1 MTLQSKHLAV
11 LAGLALAQAASAQ
24 QISKPLSSL
33 AGNSVTGTILC
44 RSGSS
49 VPMTADAEQSLPLRL
64 VATLN
69 CGQQVSLLSA
79 AESYTVNVRTAE
91 GKSGYVAW
99 MNVTKGEIAQPL
111 KAVPTATVHDGV
123 ARWVAGTPGSERLYS
138 EDSVVESLT
147 VNGVT
152 VQVSLQ
158 DTGWKL
164 LANIA
169 VANRSLEA
177 VNVIPS
183 HIELSDLSLKKK
195 FLTYQEPSKLRGAAT
210 HQILWTTSNATP
222 STSGYLAT
230 SARDFASAPS
240 TQNYLA
246 EHQATVQLVSEH
258 QAEFNPHSQMH
269 QMALKETVVLPNQQ
283 ISGST
288 WFQRKGNREDMT
300 LSVPVGGVLYEFPL
314 SFYEK

>member
-1 MTLQSKHLAV
+1 MTLQSKYLGV

-33 AGNSVTGTILC
+33 AGNSSTGTILC
-44 RSGSS
+44 RTGPS

-79 AESYTVNVRTAE
+79 GESYTVNVRTAE

-99 MNVTKGEIAQPL
+99 MNVSKGEITHSQ
-111 KAVPTATVHDGV
+111 KAVSTATVHDGV

-138 EDSVVESLT
+138 EGSLVESLT

-169 VANRSLEA
+169 VANRSLEG

-195 FLTYQEPSKLRGAAT
+195 FLAYQDPNKLRGAAS

-222 STSGYLAT
+222 STSGYPGS
-230 SARDFASAPS
+230 SARDLASTPG

-246 EHQATVQLVSEH
+246 EHQASIQLVSEH
-258 QAEFNPHSQMH
+258 QAEFNPHSQMREV
-269 QMALKETVVLPNQQ
+269 ALKETVVLPNQQ
-283 ISGST
+283 VSGSA

>member
-1 MTLQSKHLAV
+1 MTLQSKYLGV
-11 LAGLALAQAASAQ
+11 VVSLALAQAASAQ

-33 AGNSVTGTILC
+33 AGNSATGTILC
-44 RSGSS
+44 RNGSS

-64 VATLN
+64 VAILN

-99 MNVTKGEIAQPL
+99 MNVTKGEIAQPQ
-111 KAVPTATVHDGV
+111 KAVLTATVHDGI
-123 ARWVAGTPGSERLYS
+123 ARWIAGTPGSERLYS
-138 EDSVVESLT
+138 EGSLVESLT

-169 VANRSLEA
+169 VANRSLES
-177 VNVIPS
+177 VNIVPS

-195 FLTYQEPSKLRGAAT
+195 FLAFQDPNKLRGAAS
-210 HQILWTTSNATP
+210 HQILWTTSNAAP
-222 STSGYLAT
+222 SGYMAN
-230 SARDFASAPS
+230 SGRDFASATS

-246 EHQATVQLVSEH
+246 EHQATVQLVSDH
-258 QAEFNPHSQMH
+258 QAEFNPHSQMSKV
-269 QMALKETVVLPNQQ
+269 ALKETVVIPNQQ
-283 ISGST
+283 ISGSV

-314 SFYEK
+314 SFNDK

>member
-1 MTLQSKHLAV
+1 MTLPSKHLAV
-11 LAGLALAQAASAQ
+11 LAGLALAQVAAAQ

-44 RSGSS
+44 RNGSN

-99 MNVTKGEIAQPL
+99 MNVSKSEIAQSQ
-111 KAVPTATVHDGV
+111 KAEPTATVHNGV
-123 ARWVAGTPGSERLYS
+123 VRWVAGTPGSERLYS
-138 EDSVVESLT
+138 EGSLVESLT

-169 VANRSLEA
+169 VANHSLEG

-183 HIELSDLSLKKK
+183 HIELSDSSLKKK
-195 FLTYQEPSKLRGAAT
+195 SLAYQDPNKLRGAAG
-210 HQILWTTSNATP
+210 HQILWTTSNAAP
-222 STSGYLAT
+222 SSSGYLAT
-230 SARDFASAPS
+230 SGRDFASPPR

-246 EHQATVQLVSEH
+246 EHQATVQLVSDH
-258 QAEFNPHSQMH
+258 QTEFNPHSQMH
-269 QMALKETVVLPNQQ
+269 EVALKESVVLPDQQ

-288 WFQRKGNREDMT
+288 WFQRKGNRDNMI
-300 LSVPVGGVLYEFPL
+300 LSVPVGGVTYEFPL
-314 SFYEK
+314 SFNEK